1 MKVLA
6 KLRRGVIEIAA
17 GNDCFYA
24 EPSFLQCAYLLWT
37 FRNFRR
43 LSVHVLNPRQR
54 QIVERLSEVAYIRDS
69 KRINP
74 ALVIGRA
81 EFSALPPSKRRGTAV
96 QPEVQTQ
103 HAAGGARPLRSVKL
117 LTKLPRVLARS
128 SAARAVAPVLR
139 RRRSYARYSLVLTL
153 AGASL
158 VIITGAVGQRL
169 WINRSKSAPLPAES
183 PASSL
188 PFASQQA
195 SSATKPQPAQA
206 SLPTARANIT
216 PTAKGPVAAAALH
229 VSPPTISAP
238 AARIE
243 TITPAKVIYA
253 KVLPLNAEAGAA
265 NSPLR
270 VFLAPRNVI
279 YPSIPISGSP
289 AGEKKS
295 ILVKAI
301 VNTRG
306 TVDHVQ
312 VPGEGPSLAAAIAK
326 TVRQWRYQ
334 PYVRNGQPVAV
345 ETRMVFT
352 VLGPDA
358 ITVRFLPAGE
368 KDATE

>member
-1 MKVLA
+1 M
-6 KLRRGVIEIAA
+6 IEIAA

-43 LSVHVLNPRQR
+43 LSVQVLNPRQR
-54 QIVERLSEVAYIRDS
+54 QIVERLSEVAYVRDS

-81 EFSALPPSKRRGTAV
+81 EFPAPPPSKRRGPV
-96 QPEVQTQ
+96 VLQPELQTQ
-103 HAAGGARPLRSVKL
+103 HAASGTAALRSVTL
-117 LTKLPRVLARS
+117 LTKLRRVLARY
-128 SAARAVAPVLR
+128 SAARTVAPVLR
-139 RRRSYARYSLVLTL
+139 RRRSYARYSLVLSL

-169 WINRSKSAPLPAES
+169 WINRSKSARLPAES
-183 PASSL
+183 SASSL

-195 SSATKPQPAQA
+195 SSATKPQPIAQA
-206 SLPTARANIT
+206 SLPTAHADIT
-216 PTAKGPVAAAALH
+216 PIPKGPVAAAALH

-243 TITPAKVIYA
+243 TITPAKVTYA
-253 KVLPLNAEAGAA
+253 KVVPLNAEAGAA
-265 NSPLR
+265 NAPLR

-289 AGEKKS
+289 AGEKRS

-312 VPGEGPSLAAAIAK
+312 VPGGGPNLAAAIAK

-334 PYVRNGQPVAV
+334 PYVLNGQPVAV

-352 VLGPDA
+352 VLGPD
-358 ITVRFLPAGE
+358 
-368 KDATE
+368 